1 MHLDSFTVLLAQA
14 GGGTASQPSPFG
26 MVVPMVLI
34 VVIMYFMLIRPQ
46 QQTAKRQAKLLEALK
61 KGDRVVTASGVVGIV
76 ITIKEKAVPLS
87 VLLQTADSKLEVTK
101 SSITEIL
108 EAGSTTES

>member
-1 MHLDSFTVLLAQA
+1 
-14 GGGTASQPSPFG
+14 
-26 MVVPMVLI
+26 MVLI

-76 ITIKEKAVPLS
+76 VTIKEKAVPLS